1 MQNKYYDKY
10 LVWLSY
16 CQERHTRNSF
26 IICITSNLYCQFIL
40 FKEQEN
46 KKQENKISE
55 LGGKILNR
63 KSLSKW

>member
-10 LVWLSY
+10 LVGLSY

-46 KKQENKISE
+46 KISE